1 MKQMGGAR
9 WFKRITAGA
18 VLVAY
23 AAGCTHMPSGEKAFD
38 SFESCFAS
46 NLGLAAVGGVGV
58 GMLTKSILSG
68 SDKGTA
74 TAVGAAAGIAT
85 AALIAMT
92 AWRKCAAVYSK
103 SEPVAQQPE
112 AQALPAA
119 ARRQR
124 KQSLNLDKLE
134 MRVEGTEN
142 DPPVPEFSFTFLAE
156 DPAAKDIK
164 ARFRHKVEIVR
175 FMADSEDKLV
185 LADAKG
191 HAMLDAAGKPIPL
204 EAAIKMPRDRLQW
217 VTIADEG
224 KDDYV
229 EDVVIQQGRGTFRHK
244 LQIPPRAQLP
254 LPLPVPMR
262 YTLTVE
268 AEHMKSASTV
278 DFALLDKSGRPKRYT
293 GSPAVNSVE
302 GNGTAAA
309 TATRSLKDASF
320 VATHTVKRKTSLFDN
335 SGPKRKPIASLN
347 AGTRV
352 RIDEQAEGNKP
363 AAWVQIET
371 DHGTSGW
378 IPASALVKVK

>member
-1 MKQMGGAR
+1 MMQMGGAR
-9 WFKRITAGA
+9 WFKRITVGA
-18 VLVAY
+18 VLVVY

-46 NLGLAAVGGVGV
+46 NLGLAAVGGIGV
-58 GMLTKSILSG
+58 GLLTKNILG
-68 SDKGTA
+68 NDKGSA
-74 TAVGAAAGIAT
+74 NAVGAAAGIAT
-85 AALIAMT
+85 AALIGMT

-103 SEPVAQQPE
+103 SEPVAQQSE

-175 FMADSEDKLV
+175 FMADSEDKLM

-191 HAMLDAAGKPIPL
+191 NAMLDAAGKPIPL
-204 EAAIKMPRDRLQW
+204 EAAIRMPRERLQW

-262 YTLTVE
+262 YTLTIE

-278 DFALLDKSGRPKRYT
+278 DFALLDKSGRPKRYA
-293 GSPAVNSVE
+293 GSPAVNSIE
-302 GNGTAAA
+302 GNGTSA
-309 TATRSLKDASF
+309 TGATRSLKDGSF
-320 VATHTVKRKTSLFDN
+320 IATHTVKHKTSLFDN
-335 SGPKRKPIASLN
+335 TGPKRTPIAPLN

-352 RIDEQAEGNKP
+352 RIAQEAHGKKP
-363 AAWVQIET
+363 TSWVQIET
-371 DHGTSGW
+371 DQGTSGW
-378 IPASALVKVK
+378 VPVSALVKVK

>member
-1 MKQMGGAR
+1 MKQKGGAR
-9 WFKRITAGA
+9 WFKRIIAGI

-23 AAGCTHMPSGEKAFD
+23 GTGCTHMPSGEKAFD

-46 NLGLAAVGGVGV
+46 NLGLAAAGGIGVGL
-58 GMLTKSILSG
+58 LTKSILG
-68 SDKGTA
+68 NDKGSA
-74 TAVGAAAGIAT
+74 NAVGAAAGIAT

-112 AQALPAA
+112 AQALPAS

-124 KQSLNLDKLE
+124 KQGLHLDKLE

-142 DPPVPEFSFTFLAE
+142 DPPVPEFSFTFLAD

-191 HAMLDAAGKPIPL
+191 NAMLDAAGKTIPL
-204 EAAIKMPRDRLQW
+204 EAAIRMPRERLQW

-229 EDVVIQQGRGTFRHK
+229 EDVVIQQGRGTYRHK

-262 YTLTVE
+262 YTLSVE
-268 AEHMKSASTV
+268 AEHMKSTSTV
-278 DFALLDKSGRPKRYT
+278 DFALLDKSARPKRYA

-302 GNGTAAA
+302 GNDATA
-309 TATRSLKDASF
+309 ATRSLKAGSF
-320 VATHTVKRKTSLFDN
+320 VATHKLKRKTSVFDGN
-335 SGPKRKPIASLN
+335 GAKRKSVAVLK
-347 AGTRV
+347 AGTQV
-352 RIDEQAEGNKP
+352 HVEEAVSGKKP

-371 DHGTSGW
+371 EDGVSGW
-378 IPASALVKVK
+378 VPGSALAKFK

>member
-1 MKQMGGAR
+1 MKQKGGAR
-9 WFKRITAGA
+9 WFKRMTAGV
-18 VLVAY
+18 VLAAY
-23 AAGCTHMPSGEKAFD
+23 GAGCTHMPSGEKAFD
-38 SFESCFAS
+38 SFETCFAS
-46 NLGLAAVGGVGV
+46 NLGLAAAGGIGVGL
-58 GMLTKSILSG
+58 LTKSILG
-68 SDKGTA
+68 NDKGSA
-74 TAVGAAAGIAT
+74 NAVGAAAGIAT

-175 FMADSEDKLV
+175 FMAGSDDKLV

-191 HAMLDAAGKPIPL
+191 NPMLDTAGKPIPL
-204 EAAIKMPRDRLQW
+204 EAAIRMPRERLQW

-244 LQIPPRAQLP
+244 LQVPPRAQMP

-262 YTLTVE
+262 YTLSVE
-268 AEHMKSASTV
+268 AEHMKSTSTV
-278 DFALLDKSGRPKRYT
+278 DFALLDKSARPKRYA
-293 GSPAVNSVE
+293 GSPAVNSAE
-302 GNGTAAA
+302 GEGAAA
-309 TATRSLKDASF
+309 AATRSLKDNAF
-320 VATHTVKRKTSLFDN
+320 VATHTLKRKAALYDG
-335 SGPKRKPIASLN
+335 SGPKRKTIASLN

-352 RIDEQAEGNKP
+352 KAEESAAGAKP
-363 AAWVQIET
+363 ASWVQIET
-371 DHGTSGW
+371 DHGMSGW
-378 IPASALVKVK
+378 VPANVLVKVK